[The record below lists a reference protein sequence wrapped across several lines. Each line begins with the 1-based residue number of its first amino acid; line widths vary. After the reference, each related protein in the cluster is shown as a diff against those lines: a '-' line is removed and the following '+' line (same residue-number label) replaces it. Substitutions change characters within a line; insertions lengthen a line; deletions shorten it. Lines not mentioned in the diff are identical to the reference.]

1 MEIYGGTGPELPFPW
16 YISMFDLLQLDMHN
30 FCALKGKAD
39 KLLFLKINRCVNN
52 VWKMDIN
59 NANVKLSQN
68 YQM

>member
-16 YISMFDLLQLDMHN
+16 YISVWLTTTDMHN

-39 KLLFLKINRCVNN
+39 KLLFLKIHRRVNK